1 MQRVRILTADASS
14 LGSQLES
21 ALDVH
26 APDVVALTGIGPA
39 RASRLAGPRSMR
51 AATQAWSADDSAGL
65 ALLWK
70 GTLAVG
76 SMERFDFGQVREPCG
91 ALRITFP
98 IEGRYVIVFCALLS
112 SGRADAAAQKA
123 RLVALIDSAHQPTL
137 VACDGAI
144 ASADDRWSRCA
155 DAWAVAQRRIISLA
169 ASTDV
174 GFAARRAFGIA
185 GGSTAADHRSHA
197 GPVWHCSEEFAVVE
211 ARSISVDAAPDR
223 PIRTVTVELRAGAA
237 KIDAAAGQ

>member
-1 MQRVRILTADASS
+1 MRRLRIFTADASS
-14 LGSQLES
+14 LGGQLES
-21 ALDVH
+21 ALDEH
-26 APDVVALTGIGPA
+26 APDVAALTGIGPA

-51 AATQAWSADDSAGL
+51 AATQAWSADDSSGL

-112 SGRADAAAQKA
+112 SGRADATAQKA
-123 RLVALIDSAHQPTL
+123 RLAAMIDSAHQPTL
-137 VACDGAI
+137 VAFDGNI
-144 ASADDRWSRCA
+144 ASAGERWSRCG
-155 DAWAVAQRRIISLA
+155 DAWAVAERRVISLA
-169 ASTDV
+169 TSADS

-185 GGSTAADHRSHA
+185 GGSTAADHRSYA
-197 GPVWHCSEEFAVVE
+197 GPVWHCSDEFSVVE
-211 ARSISVDAAPDR
+211 ARSISVDASPDR
-223 PIRTVTVELRAGAA
+223 LVRTATVVLRANEARN
-237 KIDAAAGQ
+237 DAASSQ